1 MRYTLSGLATG
12 EAAVGRLIAALLSGG
27 IERGRITVSPS
38 PLALADG
45 HQQQTLVA
53 VKTTDLVEAERIT
66 DVLRQGGGHSVQSAE
81 ESSVLDAV

>member
-12 EAAVGRLIAALLSGG
+12 EAAVGRLIATLVSGG

-38 PLALADG
+38 PLTLADG
-45 HQQQTLVA
+45 HQQTLVA
-53 VKTTDLVEAERIT
+53 VKTTDLAEAEHIT
-66 DVLRQGGGHSVQSAE
+66 DALRQGGGHAVQSAE